1 MRPLRRRSFVTQW
14 EARAVQAD
22 TQLHRQR
29 RRHLSSPM
37 VAILGLIAVFAIVSP
52 DFLSIENA
60 VSILLQSSVLAVIA
74 FGMTMVIVSGG
85 MNLSLG
91 AIPGLAGVVCA
102 MSLKAGA
109 TVGLSVMY
117 ALGSGLVCG
126 AVVGLLVGAFGM
138 APFIATLGMA
148 GIAEGLALALS
159 GGGAVFVSSTAIQR
173 LGSGVIA
180 CIPIPVWIAAAIFSV
195 TLILLKG
202 TVYGTYLY
210 AVGGNEDAA
219 RLSGI
224 NVVRVKLVLYS
235 IAGLLAAVAGLVLAG
250 RMNTAHPSGAV
261 GMEFEAVAATVVGGT
276 RLGGGRGNVTGTVL
290 GVLIVSILRAGLNM
304 TGLPAP
310 WQMVILGALITGTLV
325 ADAMMRNRERRYA
338 A

>member
-1 MRPLRRRSFVTQW
+1 M
-14 EARAVQAD
+14 QAD
-22 TQLHRQR
+22 TKPRERR
-29 RRHLSSPM
+29 RRHLSSTA
-37 VAILGLIAVFAIVSP
+37 VAVLGLIAVFSVVSP

-74 FGMTMVIVSGG
+74 FGMTLVIISGG

-91 AIPGLAGVVCA
+91 AVPGLAGIVCA
-102 MSLKAGA
+102 MSLRAGVP
-109 TVGLSVMY
+109 VGLSAMY
-117 ALGSGLVCG
+117 ALGSGLACG
-126 AVVGLLVGAFGM
+126 AIVGLLVGVFGM

-173 LGSGVIA
+173 LGCGVIA
-180 CIPIPVWIAAAIFSV
+180 CIPIPVWIAVIVFTF

-224 NVVRVKLVLYS
+224 NVIRVKLALYS

-310 WQMVILGALITGTLV
+310 WQMVILGALITGTLI
-325 ADAMMRNRERRYA
+325 ADAMMRNRERRYVA
-338 A
+338 